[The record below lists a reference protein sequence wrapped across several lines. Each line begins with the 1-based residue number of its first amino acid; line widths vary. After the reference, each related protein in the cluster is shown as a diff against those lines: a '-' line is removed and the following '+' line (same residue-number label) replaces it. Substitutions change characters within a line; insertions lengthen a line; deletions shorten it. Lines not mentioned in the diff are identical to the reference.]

1 VLEGDVTLNS
11 NWEAATLALTHIGTL
26 GFLGMAMLGLVY
38 RVAPSVAK
46 APLPG
51 PRLPYAVYAL
61 LVLGIVTLTWSLRG
75 NARWAVY
82 TSLSALA
89 LMLVM
94 FVSPVAWSQ
103 RRAWPATGATFLL
116 QALASFLLV
125 GMLGLW
131 MVHGHAGMPFPGPRG
146 LWVQVHL
153 SVGLLGWL
161 GALLPA
167 LTWHFVPASGP
178 GTAREERN
186 ARITL
191 ALLATGVLLPVAI
204 LGLEMVGL
212 FSSDLTSANRLAALG
227 ALPAAVAVCAVQ
239 PLQASR
245 SLYRLSPDDTVSSAP
260 FLMTGFALA
269 PVAGIAGLIAVF
281 TGRDSWRLLLGWLAI
296 WGWAGMLAHGLLLH
310 ASLLPP
316 LRRAWSLASR
326 MSFGL
331 HVASLIVGA
340 AAIMTGIPW
349 VTRCVGLLLVATALS
364 LARCLAQSPQRI

>member
-1 VLEGDVTLNS
+1 MVRGDVTLNS
-11 NWEAATLALTHIGTL
+11 NWEATTLALTHIGTL
-26 GFLGMAMLGLVY
+26 GFLGMTMMGLVY

-61 LVLGIVTLTWSLRG
+61 LVLGIASLTWSLRG
-75 NARWAVY
+75 NARWAVF

-89 LMLVM
+89 LVLVL
-94 FVSPVAWSQ
+94 FVAPVAWSL
-103 RRAWPATGATFLL
+103 RRAWPATGAVFLL

-178 GTAREERN
+178 GTAQEERN
-186 ARITL
+186 ARVTL
-191 ALLATGVLLPVAI
+191 ALLAIGVLLPVTT
-204 LGLEMVGL
+204 LGLEMVGP
-212 FSSDLTSANRLAALG
+212 SRSDLMSANRLAALG
-227 ALPAAVAVCAVQ
+227 ALPAAVAVCALQ
-239 PLQASR
+239 PLQAVR
-245 SLYRLSPDDTVSSAP
+245 SLTRLGPGDTVSSAP

-269 PVAGIAGLIAVF
+269 PVAGLTGLIAVF
-281 TGRDSWRLLLGWLAI
+281 TERDSWPLLLGWLAI
-296 WGWAGMLAHGLLLH
+296 WGWAGMFAHGLLLR
-310 ASLLPP
+310 ASVLLP
-316 LRRAWSLASR
+316 LRRTWSSPNR
-326 MSFGL
+326 VSFGL
-331 HVASLIVGA
+331 HVASLIVGV
-340 AAIMTGIPW
+340 AAIMTGSAW
-349 VTRCVGLLLVATALS
+349 LTRCVGLLLVATALS
-364 LARCLAQSPQRI
+364 LARCLARSPQRI